1 MKRRGEKGEAV
12 MAVIMGVMIVGGL
25 ILWAAT
31 GHFHMMPGHGNRPA
45 ESGVSSVPPHGAEAE
60 KDHASSRPGGEGGV
74 EAPRGIGVRPGV
86 DTP

>member
-31 GHFHMMPGHGNRPA
+31 GHFHMMPGHGNKPA
-45 ESGVSSVPPHGAEAE
+45 ESGVSSVPPHGAG
-60 KDHASSRPGGEGGV
+60 KDHAPARPGGEGGL
-74 EAPRGIGVRPGV
+74 EAPRETGVRPGV
-86 DTP
+86 DIP